1 MFTEESFKEMDQSA
15 RFNHSTPHENI
26 FNYIKIVGLLY
37 NREPSEIIQMYFIFT
52 DLIALYE
59 VTY

>member
-1 MFTEESFKEMDQSA
+1 ML
-15 RFNHSTPHENI
+15 
-26 FNYIKIVGLLY
+26 GLLY